1 MTSEPESSPVMPG
14 AAEVPAAQDPARAA
28 ARDASV
34 PLPEG
39 VVLGTAHGVD
49 AVLVDTPAASAVI
62 LLDGAHLT
70 SYVPAGEQDLLWMSP
85 SSDFGPGVAVR
96 GGIPLV
102 GPWFGPGRDLAR
114 PVKHGWLRNVRWDL
128 VSARAEDGT
137 AEVTLRTP
145 EDAVAVRAEVV
156 FRIGAQLDV
165 DLVLTAGPRRV
176 ELEAAL
182 HTYLA
187 VGDVREIRLGGLV
200 GADFLDNTRDLVAD
214 VMPDQP
220 LELSG
225 ATDRI
230 VERVGAVTLEDASAP
245 GGGRRVVSTPRGT
258 SRTIVWNPW
267 DEGARGMAD
276 IPDEDWPRFVC
287 IEPAVAKDG
296 FVALEP
302 GDSHRLGV
310 TYRIER

>member
-1 MTSEPESSPVMPG
+1 MTSQPQPSPVEP
-14 AAEVPAAQDPARAA
+14 AAAAMPAAQDPAAA
-28 ARDASV
+28 APDAAV
-34 PLPEG
+34 TLPEG
-39 VVLGTAHGVD
+39 VALGTAHGVD

-70 SYVPAGEQDLLWMSP
+70 SFVPAGEQDLLWMSP
-85 SSDFGPGVAVR
+85 SSDVGPGVAVR

-102 GPWFGPGRDLAR
+102 GPWFGTGRDLAHA
-114 PVKHGWLRNVRWDL
+114 VKHGWLRNVRWDL
-128 VSARAEDGT
+128 VSARREGGT
-137 AEVTLRTP
+137 TEVTLRTP

-156 FRIGAQLDV
+156 FRLGAQLDV
-165 DLVLTAGPRRV
+165 DLTLTAGPRRI

-187 VGDVREIRLGGLV
+187 VGDVREIRIGGLE
-200 GADFLDNTRDLVAD
+200 GAEFLDNTRGLAED
-214 VMPDQP
+214 VMPAQ
-220 LELSG
+220 LLRLTGS
-225 ATDRI
+225 TDRI
-230 VERVGAVTLEDASAP
+230 VARAGEVTLEDDSAP

-267 DEGARGMAD
+267 DELTRGMAD

-302 GDSHRLGV
+302 GRSHRLGV
-310 TYRIER
+310 SYRIER